1 MGKQVFPTKSNLI
14 ATKKSLAL
22 SSTGFNLL
30 DKKRNI
36 LIREMMLLIEK
47 FQEIRTTMS
56 TTFQDAYAALQKAN
70 IELGVI
76 DEIAAAVPIDENVS
90 IRFKSVMGVDIPIV
104 DYQNRSLTLSY
115 GFFKTNS
122 DLDNAFRCFHEVK
135 KLTVILAEL
144 ENSIYRLADAISKI
158 QRRANALKNVV
169 IPDLEAQTKF
179 ITDYLEEKERE
190 EFFRL
195 KVIKNRQDG

>member
-1 MGKQVFPTKSNLI
+1 MSKQVFPTKSNLI

-47 FQEIRTTMS
+47 FQDIRTTMS
-56 TTFQDAYAALQKAN
+56 ETFQNAYAALQKAN

-76 DEIAAAVPIDENVS
+76 DDIAAAVPIDENVS

-104 DYQNRSLTLSY
+104 NYNNRSLTLSY
-115 GFFKTNS
+115 GFFNTNS
-122 DLDNAFRCFHEVK
+122 DLDYAYRCFHEVK

-169 IPDLEAQTKF
+169 IPDLEAKIKF

>member
-1 MGKQVFPTKSNLI
+1 VSKQVFPTKSNLI

-47 FQEIRTTMS
+47 FQDIRTTMS
-56 TTFQDAYAALQKAN
+56 ETFQNAYAALQKAN

-76 DEIAAAVPIDENVS
+76 DDIAAAVPIDENVS

-104 DYQNRSLTLSY
+104 NYNNRSLTLSY
-115 GFFKTNS
+115 GFFNTNS
-122 DLDNAFRCFHEVK
+122 DLDYAYRCFHEVK

-169 IPDLEAQTKF
+169 IPDLEAKIKF